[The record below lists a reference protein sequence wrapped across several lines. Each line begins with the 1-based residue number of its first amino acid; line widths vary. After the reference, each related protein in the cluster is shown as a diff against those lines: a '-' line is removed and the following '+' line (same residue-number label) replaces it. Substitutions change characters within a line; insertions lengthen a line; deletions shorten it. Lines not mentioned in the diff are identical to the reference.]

1 MAANLRC
8 SIALVIDELFVNM
21 TLSRS
26 MSDDDAVPPR
36 LLVVWSW
43 VACVNPILC
52 IREHMNPEAL
62 LIVGAWPTWI
72 LHRCWVDPGVELFA
86 PVLVWSACRC
96 SFTDRLDNV
105 SDFSKCI
112 LSCLPGAMSF
122 APFLASSVVN
132 V

>member
-1 MAANLRC
+1 MA
-8 SIALVIDELFVNM
+8 SVIDELFVNM

-26 MSDDDAVPPR
+26 MSDDDAVTPR

-52 IREHMNPEAL
+52 IREHVNPEIL
-62 LIVGAWPTWI
+62 SNVGAWSTWI
-72 LHRCWVDPGVELFA
+72 LYRCRVDPGVELFV
-86 PVLVWSACRC
+86 PVLVWSACR
-96 SFTDRLDNV
+96 SSITDRLDNV

-112 LSCLPGAMSF
+112 LSCLPGAMSS
-122 APFLASSVVN
+122 APLLAFSVVN

>member
-1 MAANLRC
+1 M
-8 SIALVIDELFVNM
+8 ALVIDELFVNM

-52 IREHMNPEAL
+52 IREHVNPEIL
-62 LIVGAWPTWI
+62 LNVGAWPTWI
-72 LHRCWVDPGVELFA
+72 LHRCWVDPGVGLFV
-86 PVLVWSACRC
+86 PVLVWSACRS
-96 SFTDRLDNV
+96 SFTDRLGNV

-112 LSCLPGAMSF
+112 LSCLPGAMSV
-122 APFLASSVVN
+122 APLLAFSVVN